1 MGRFVI
7 RRMILLIPMILGV
20 SFLVFVFMDLAPGTV
35 LDSLANDLS
44 EAELAR
50 LYHEYGYDR
59 SVIYRYLLYLRG
71 MFTGSLGYSYIY
83 KTDVLTL
90 YFSRFP
96 ATLALAFSSLLLAVV
111 LSIPLGVLAAANRG
125 KAADGLISGL
135 SVLGMSMPNFWLGV
149 LLMLLFSQSLHLLP
163 SGGNAQGIRSLIL
176 PAFTLG
182 CGLMAALTRTTR
194 SGLLDVLQ
202 EEYLKTAR
210 AKGLTKT
217 RLLMKH
223 ALKNAL
229 VPVFTV
235 LGSQMGM
242 LVGGSVVTENVFA
255 WPGVGRL
262 LVDAIKERD
271 TTTVTGCLILT
282 ALFIGLIQLLVDVGY
297 AAVNPRLRERMLAGG
312 QERRESHG

>member
-1 MGRFVI
+1 MGKFVV

-20 SFLVFVFMDLAPGTV
+20 SFLVFVFMDMAPGTV

-59 SVIYRYLLYLRG
+59 SVLYRFWLYLKG
-71 MFTGSLGYSYIY
+71 MFHGSLGYSYIY

-90 YFSRFP
+90 YLQRLP
-96 ATLALAFSSLLLAVV
+96 ATLELAGASLLLAAV
-111 LSIPLGVLAAANRG
+111 LSLPLGVFAAANRG

-149 LLMLLFSQSLHLLP
+149 LLMLLFSQMLHLLP
-163 SGGNAQGIRSLIL
+163 SGGNAQGLKSLIL

-194 SGLLDVLQ
+194 SGLLEVL
-202 EEYLKTAR
+202 EEDYLKTAR
-210 AKGLTKT
+210 AKGLTRT
-217 RLLMKH
+217 RLLFKH

-229 VPVFTV
+229 IPVLTV

-242 LVGGSVVTENVFA
+242 LVGGSVVTENVFS

-282 ALFIGLIQLLVDVGY
+282 ALLIGLIQMLVDVLY
-297 AAVNPRLRERMLAGG
+297 AAVNPRLRDRLFAGG
-312 QERRESHG
+312 REGGGGHG